1 MMDWQV
7 LLDFIKRGIETVLTS
22 LVSTIIFTTT
32 ISLSNSIKVSK
43 RTKTVKSSFEETKK
57 HFKELCDDSFV
68 VTPKC
73 VRGFYTI
80 SENCKGGYRSLI
92 SDLNSQRDQIIK
104 LSKYSFV
111 SGKYMD
117 KMLDAISTYDSV
129 IYRLSIVSQTILC
142 GMSVTFDEKTYRDD
156 ASKDFEKLDSFFKV
170 K

>member
-7 LLDFIKRGIETVLTS
+7 LLAFIKRGLEAVLAS

-43 RTKTVKSSFEETKK
+43 RTKTIKPSFEETKK

-80 SENCKGGYRSLI
+80 SENCKGGYRSLL

-111 SGKYMD
+111 GGKHMD
-117 KMLDAISTYDSV
+117 KMLDAISTYDSI
-129 IYRLSIVSQTILC
+129 IYRLSIVSTTSFNGILI
-142 GMSVTFDEKTYRDD
+142 TFNEETYRDD
-156 ASKDFEKLDSFFKV
+156 ASKDFAKLDSFFKV